1 MNGTR
6 RLVRRLFPRPLRNWV
21 RAPRKTLR
29 WVSDAVLHAV
39 GADRTLDLRPD
50 WRLRCHPTAFRAIR
64 STQLDDPAQSAEL
77 AEFIDCCEPGMVLF
91 DLGAHFGVFSLAAL
105 HYGGGKARAFAVEP
119 SPAAA
124 RIMRIQAGLNT
135 MGGRLNLIQA
145 AAAEAPGTQ
154 EMLAAGVIADGFF
167 VAATGDRPE
176 RELTQVSAVSI
187 DSLAES
193 AGVRPTHLKIDVEG
207 FEAAALRGG
216 RATLT
221 ADDRPVVFLELHVQM
236 VRDRGDDP
244 AEALDLLAR
253 YGYEEFTLNGAPAT
267 REQLLEAPITRL
279 VARTAR
285 R

>member
-1 MNGTR
+1 MTGTR

-29 WVSDAVLHAV
+29 WILDAALHAV
-39 GADRTLDLRPD
+39 GADRTLDLKPD
-50 WRLRCHPTAFRAIR
+50 WRLRCHPAAFRAIR
-64 STQLDDPAQSAEL
+64 SAQLDDPAQSAEL
-77 AEFIDCCEPGMVLF
+77 AEFIDTCEPGMVLF
-91 DLGAHFGVFSLAAL
+91 DLGSHFGVFSLAAL
-105 HYGGGKARAFAVEP
+105 HYGGGKARALAVEP

-124 RIMRIQAGLNT
+124 RIMRIQADLNM
-135 MGGRLNLIQA
+135 MGGRLSVIQA
-145 AAAEAPGTQ
+145 AAAEAPGSQ
-154 EMLAAGVIADGFF
+154 EMLAVGVIADGYF
-167 VAATGDRPE
+167 VAATGDRPQ
-176 RELTQVSAVSI
+176 RELTRVNAVSI

-216 RATLT
+216 QATLT
-221 ADDRPVVFLELHVQM
+221 ADDRPVVFLELHAQM

-253 YGYEEFTLNGAPAT
+253 YGYEKFTLNGGPAT
-267 REQLLEAPITRL
+267 REQLLQAPITRL